1 MWASAAPVKNR
12 AAYASLGHS
21 GHLPRVRDQTGTLSA
36 FSLEQRPPSLR
47 NAVRHQSGTASGIE
61 WNTQFDAID
70 LVDLQREIGS
80 RLRLKDDAM
89 TQEKLTLDL
98 RIK

>member
-1 MWASAAPVKNR
+1 MTEISVVPAYTPMFSAHA
-12 AAYASLGHS
+12 
-21 GHLPRVRDQTGTLSA
+21 T
-36 FSLEQRPPSLR
+36 E
-47 NAVRHQSGTASGIE
+47 
-61 WNTQFDAID
+61 FDAID